1 MLQEIQSRGYK
12 AFGDRLALKL
22 RPITVFFGKNNSG
35 KTSLARLPIVI
46 AAGFTESESLYSL
59 AARGLSFGS
68 SFAELASMD
77 NPHPSISYGIKWSQ
91 RKRISI
97 DLQHIASSEDR
108 DRVQPTSVEVNGYRR
123 EISLLNRAPRSALT
137 LVEGVLS
144 EAALRGFTQRTADL
158 RVLLETLVHI
168 PSSRPR
174 INGLY
179 DTRVPEGWT
188 AEEVPYLLQAR
199 QRLLRDVDQ
208 WFQRNLDN
216 AGVDIDQA
224 AFAFRLVETRGDLA
238 VNLTQSGRGLQ
249 SALAVTTLLLGIA
262 SGVKSSPLTIVE
274 EPEAHLHP
282 SVHGAMADL
291 VIASALK
298 SQVIVETHS
307 ENFLLRLRRRIAEKR
322 LSREDVILYF
332 VDEAH
337 HVHEIALD
345 EFGATTNW
353 PVGVFESDVEEARAI
368 VEAKLSMMS
377 ESQ

>member
-1 MLQEIQSRGYK
+1 
-12 AFGDRLALKL
+12 
-22 RPITVFFGKNNSG
+22 
-35 KTSLARLPIVI
+35 
-46 AAGFTESESLYSL
+46 
-59 AARGLSFGS
+59 
-68 SFAELASMD
+68 MD
-77 NPHPSISYGIKWSQ
+77 NPHPAISYGIKWSE

-108 DRVQPTSVEVNGYRR
+108 NRVQPTFVDVNGYRR
-123 EISLLNRAPRSALT
+123 RIRLLNQPPRSARK

-144 EAALRGFTQRTADL
+144 EAALRGFAQRTAEL
-158 RVLLETLVHI
+158 RALLETLVHI

-179 DTRVPEGWT
+179 DTRLPNGWT
-188 AEEVPYLLQAR
+188 ADEVPYLLQAR

-208 WFQRNLDN
+208 WFQRNLDH

-224 AFAFRLVETRGDLA
+224 AFAFRLMETRGDLA
-238 VNLTQSGRGLQ
+238 VNFTQSGRGRGLQ
-249 SALAVTTLLLGIA
+249 STLAVATLLLAIA
-262 SGVKSSPLTIVE
+262 NGVKTSPLTIVE

-307 ENFLLRLRRRIAEKR
+307 ENFLLRLRRRIAEKQ
-322 LSREDVILYF
+322 LSHRDVILYF

-337 HVHEIALD
+337 HVREIALD
-345 EFGATTNW
+345 EFGTTTDW
-353 PVGVFESDVEEARAI
+353 PIGVFESDVEEARAI
-368 VEAKLSMMS
+368 VEAKLSIVS
-377 ESQ
+377 GPR